1 MPNLVE
7 SMKIAAMEAMETGKP
22 SAVMF
27 GKVIE
32 ASPLKIMIEQKLPL
46 DESFLIL
53 TKAVTDHYV
62 DITVNHYTVNDDFLN
77 TGHYHNHPSSPP
89 NTATTGDIDFDPTH
103 KHKYSGKKKI
113 MVHNGLKKDETVVL
127 IRIQGGQKYV
137 VLDRISNHLVE
148 GEWLT

>member
-1 MPNLVE
+1 MSDLIESIKKASLAAVE
-7 SMKIAAMEAMETGKP
+7 ASKP

-32 ASPLKIMIEQKLPL
+32 ASPLKIMVEQKLPL

-62 DITVNHYTVNDDFLN
+62 DITVNHYTANDKFLN
-77 TGHYHNHPSSPP
+77 TAHHHNHPSSPP
-89 NTATTGDIDFDPTH
+89 NTPTTGDIGFDPTH

-113 MVHNGLKKDETVVL
+113 MVHNGLKKDEAVVL
-127 IRIQGGQKYV
+127 IRIQGGQKYI